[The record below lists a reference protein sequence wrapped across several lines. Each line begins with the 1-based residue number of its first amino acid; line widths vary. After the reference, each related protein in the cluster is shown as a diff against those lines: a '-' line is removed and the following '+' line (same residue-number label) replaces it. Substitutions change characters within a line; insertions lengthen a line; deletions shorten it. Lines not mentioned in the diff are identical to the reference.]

1 MNSRLSSVCSAY
13 TTSLLFF
20 MPWKRTLEALYTIP
34 EDEDENEVNPY
45 PIHDPAAWIR
55 ELDIRVLVFFPE
67 RLPEFWLVL
76 QQVRNRTSA
85 TADCIVKVGTRA
97 GFLATAGWTWSYDG
111 PHVNWTPPESLLLRL
126 ESLDQ
131 RCDCDTYS
139 PELCEPDSCGRGWDA
154 QTAGETFQPDVNLQE
169 YLTEQPAPLN
179 FWSTVAQHPTLAAA
193 WEGRSTYTTDASRGC
208 ILKGILERH
217 LLRDGSRFA
226 VDYRFNGGR
235 RTVTASANDTVA
247 TATLPSRSSEV
258 VGIDELE
265 ESELCG
271 GQLHPP
277 QSVTL
282 GQACTRADITAS
294 NLLDCRSPFYDVF
307 PAATVETAAARGFGG
322 FVPLGAKRKSVASTL
337 PSPQLGG
344 WVKVTSPAMLRKKE
358 AMPAKERATDT

>member
-67 RLPEFWLVL
+67 RLPEFWLVP
-76 QQVRNRTSA
+76 QQVRNGTSA

-154 QTAGETFQPDVNLQE
+154 QTAGETFP
-169 YLTEQPAPLN
+169 
-179 FWSTVAQHPTLAAA
+179 SVAASCMFVGQTRCIVCGAIPTARSVRRFLDDAVSREEAACGGRSCLCAALPPQAAA
-193 WEGRSTYTTDASRGC
+193 
-208 ILKGILERH
+208 
-217 LLRDGSRFA
+217 
-226 VDYRFNGGR
+226 
-235 RTVTASANDTVA
+235 
-247 TATLPSRSSEV
+247 LP
-258 VGIDELE
+258 
-265 ESELCG
+265 
-271 GQLHPP
+271 
-277 QSVTL
+277 
-282 GQACTRADITAS
+282 
-294 NLLDCRSPFYDVF
+294 
-307 PAATVETAAARGFGG
+307 
-322 FVPLGAKRKSVASTL
+322 
-337 PSPQLGG
+337 
-344 WVKVTSPAMLRKKE
+344 
-358 AMPAKERATDT
+358 

>member
-45 PIHDPAAWIR
+45 PIHDPAAWIQ

-139 PELCEPDSCGRGWDA
+139 PDSCGRGWDA
-154 QTAGETFQPDVNLQE
+154 QTAGETFP
-169 YLTEQPAPLN
+169 
-179 FWSTVAQHPTLAAA
+179 SVAASCMFVGQTRCIVCGAIPTARSVRRFLDDAVSREEAACVRRFRHKQLRFLDALLLAA
-193 WEGRSTYTTDASRGC
+193 
-208 ILKGILERH
+208 
-217 LLRDGSRFA
+217 DG
-226 VDYRFNGGR
+226 
-235 RTVTASANDTVA
+235 
-247 TATLPSRSSEV
+247 
-258 VGIDELE
+258 
-265 ESELCG
+265 
-271 GQLHPP
+271 
-277 QSVTL
+277 
-282 GQACTRADITAS
+282 
-294 NLLDCRSPFYDVF
+294 
-307 PAATVETAAARGFGG
+307 
-322 FVPLGAKRKSVASTL
+322 
-337 PSPQLGG
+337 
-344 WVKVTSPAMLRKKE
+344 
-358 AMPAKERATDT
+358 